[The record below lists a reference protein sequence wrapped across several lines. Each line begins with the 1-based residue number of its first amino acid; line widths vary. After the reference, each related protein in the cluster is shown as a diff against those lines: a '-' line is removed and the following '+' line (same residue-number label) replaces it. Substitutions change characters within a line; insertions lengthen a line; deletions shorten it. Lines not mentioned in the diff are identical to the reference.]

1 MNCNPPRQTLG
12 HWPELCP
19 SPKYI
24 DRVFVDRLPSFRGA
38 SIADCSLSQFSL
50 RLSSLWAKRLADVR
64 AMISNK
70 LESTKTDRT
79 RSDRNRLVKEE
90 KQLSESYMALAT
102 SPRKMMETS
111 QRSAALHAM
120 VRHRMRASNSSGT
133 LGRRHRFP
141 GPQMPCSALRDGC
154 SPIYYIPQ
162 SCCL

>member
-24 DRVFVDRLPSFRGA
+24 YRVFVDRLPSFRGA

-90 KQLSESYMALAT
+90 KQLSESYMGLAT
-102 SPRKMMETS
+102 SLRKMMETS
-111 QRSAALHAM
+111 QRVETLI
-120 VRHRMRASNSSGT
+120 SG
-133 LGRRHRFP
+133 
-141 GPQMPCSALRDGC
+141 
-154 SPIYYIPQ
+154 PI
-162 SCCL
+162 